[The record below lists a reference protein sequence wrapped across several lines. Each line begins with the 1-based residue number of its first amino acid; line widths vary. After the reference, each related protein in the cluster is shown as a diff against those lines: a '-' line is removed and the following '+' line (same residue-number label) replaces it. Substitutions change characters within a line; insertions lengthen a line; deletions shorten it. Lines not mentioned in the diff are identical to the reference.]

1 MSAGDGL
8 LVIKQQAQDWVW
20 GKFWVRH
27 RIGYMYS
34 IGLSMIYTKDL
45 RIEFDRILSGRRDSG
60 QVKGLGRISRSEEV
74 GIYKRKQESKRKRR
88 KLALDQESDKEN
100 D

>member
-1 MSAGDGL
+1 
-8 LVIKQQAQDWVW
+8 
-20 GKFWVRH
+20 
-27 RIGYMYS
+27 MYS

-88 KLALDQESDKEN
+88 KLKRKRLRKKEN
-100 D
+100 FLYI